1 MFPFFFSEVPESFP
15 ITAYLIKTPI
25 MTTRTK
31 RKQDEVEEDL
41 QALPSDGSDE
51 EEEEE

>member
-1 MFPFFFSEVPESFP
+1 
-15 ITAYLIKTPI
+15 

-51 EEEEE
+51 EEVEE